1 MDEKKRRE
9 VEKAFKKQIENVK
22 REDVEYVR
30 DKRKEIEEKV
40 KKGPLSKFIED
51 VKLFLDLVSDF
62 LAGKYTEV
70 PWFTIAAVVAALL
83 YILNP
88 FDIIPDFI
96 PVIGQLDDALVVSL
110 CLMLVEE
117 DLNKYKAWKAKRL
130 A

>member
-9 VEKAFKKQIENVK
+9 VEKAYNERVKNVTLKDVEEVVK
-22 REDVEYVR
+22 RKE
-30 DKRKEIEEKV
+30 EIEEKV